1 MAWPATGQM
10 TFGIPTKTISNVC
23 AFLLLRQ
30 KGKLNLLSL
39 YQSDYEQRFQTKID
53 RWAKK
58 TKACFSCLNLDHRK
72 GDKLI
77 YPVATSGEGSLLTNI
92 FCRNCTGK
100 NETVVW
106 KILEVRESFESS
118 RVHWSQERRDKVREK
133 YMYWRRN
140 SQQQLTSAVQMTMT
154 FIDGEAV

>member
-1 MAWPATGQM
+1 M
-10 TFGIPTKTISNVC
+10 
-23 AFLLLRQ
+23 
-30 KGKLNLLSL
+30 
-39 YQSDYEQRFQTKID
+39 KID
-53 RWAKK
+53 DIEWAKK

-118 RVHWSQERRDKVREK
+118 RVH
-133 YMYWRRN
+133 
-140 SQQQLTSAVQMTMT
+140 
-154 FIDGEAV
+154 